1 MKNLI
6 KLTIVLLCTFSI
18 LNASGHH
25 HHHKHHDPVSKSAIK
40 EQAIK
45 QLHLLV
51 EHDSVAKSWAA
62 APVIKTEKKT
72 FGKFTEWVVQFKNE
86 KMEDKKKSN
95 FYLFLNLN
103 GKVLG
108 GNYTGK

>member
-1 MKNLI
+1 MKWF
-6 KLTIVLLCTFSI
+6 IVLLATFSFAH
-18 LNASGHH
+18 ASGHH

-51 EHDSVAKSWAA
+51 EHDSVAKSWVGAS
-62 APVIKTEKKT
+62 VIKTEKKK
-72 FGKFTEWVVQFKNE
+72 FGKFTEWVVEFKNE
-86 KMEDKKKSN
+86 KMEDKDKSN
-95 FYLFLNLN
+95 FYLFLNLK